1 MMSLVELERVIMV
14 KPRLVVAPSLPEAVF
29 RQLGARFDATGGD
42 VTLTVEEAI
51 AATITRQ
58 AKALL
63 VSHRHKMTA
72 EVIARLPACVKILAT
87 VTVGYDHID
96 VAACHS
102 RGLIVTNTPDVL
114 TDCTADMALLL
125 ILAAS
130 RRAAE
135 AEQLMR
141 QGWRKSFGMGEF
153 LGRQVS
159 HKRLGIFGMGRI
171 GQAVAARA
179 RGFGMEILYCNRRP
193 LPAELEFGA
202 RYFSDFRAML
212 PFCDI
217 LSLHAPATPET
228 DRIINDET
236 LALLPKHAILVNTA
250 RGHLVDEDA
259 LIKALGSGHLFAA
272 GLDVFREEPDFDK
285 RFIALPNVFLT
296 PHIGSATLETRNQMG
311 FRALDNIDAVCSG
324 NLPIDPV

>member
-1 MMSLVELERVIMV
+1 MP
-14 KPRLVVAPSLPEAVF
+14 KPRLIVAPSLPDSVF
-29 RQLGARFDATGGD
+29 RGLAERFESQGGD
-42 VTLTVEEAI
+42 VNLTVDEAI
-51 AATITRQ
+51 AATIERQ
-58 AKALL
+58 AEALL

-72 EVIARLPACVKILAT
+72 DQIAKLPGSLKILAT

-96 VAACHS
+96 VKAARS

-130 RRAAE
+130 RRAKE

-141 QGWRKSFGMGEF
+141 QGWRKNFGMGEF

-193 LPAELEFGA
+193 LAAELEAGA

-212 PFCDI
+212 PHCDI

-228 DRIINDET
+228 DKIINDET
-236 LALLPKHAILVNTA
+236 LALLPKGAVLVNTA
-250 RGHLVDEDA
+250 RGQLVDENA
-259 LIKALGSGHLFAA
+259 LINALQSGQLFAA
-272 GLDVFREEPDFDK
+272 GLDVFRQEPDFDK
-285 RFIALPNVFLT
+285 RFIELPNVFLT
-296 PHIGSATLETRNQMG
+296 PHIGSATLETRNAMG
-311 FRALDNIDAVCSG
+311 FRALDNIEAVCAG
-324 NLPIDPV
+324 KPAIDPV